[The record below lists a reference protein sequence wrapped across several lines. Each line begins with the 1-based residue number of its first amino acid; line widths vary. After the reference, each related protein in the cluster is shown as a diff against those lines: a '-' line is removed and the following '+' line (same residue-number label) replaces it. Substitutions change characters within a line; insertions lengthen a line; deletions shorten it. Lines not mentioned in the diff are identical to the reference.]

1 MTPPAPQSP
10 PPPSISE
17 VQSNDIYGAAQ
28 RIETNPYE
36 RQMYQP
42 QQPVLQ
48 SHNQNILNDLNG
60 GQPVTPVK
68 PKIDTS
74 FLDDLL

>member
-1 MTPPAPQSP
+1 
-10 PPPSISE
+10 
-17 VQSNDIYGAAQ
+17 
-28 RIETNPYE
+28 
-36 RQMYQP
+36 MYQP

-48 SHNQNILNDLNG
+48 AQNQNILNDLTG
-60 GQPVTPVK
+60 GQPATPVK